1 MKTRLLAA
9 LLLLITILTACDD
22 TTESIGASLT
32 DNMDHLQITTDTFSI
47 TTRSIVADSV
57 LSRNTTGYLGK
68 IKDPETGAYITGDF
82 MMQFNTLEDY
92 FFPTKDSIE
101 SKDELGNVYVDS
113 CEIRLYYDDFYGDSL
128 AAMKLS
134 VYELAKPYEEGQ
146 NYYSN
151 YDPFEQGYIRED
163 GIVKSKMYALTNM
176 GLSDS
181 LRKSSSY
188 SPNIRIPLNDPYTDK
203 DGKTYKN
210 YGTYILQKYYEN
222 PEITKNSYNFIHQI
236 CPGFYVKIQE
246 GLGSMATI
254 YNSQLNLYFRYRS
267 KYTRDNT
274 TKDTTYVGTTTF
286 AGTEEVLQHT
296 HITNDKQTISTL
308 AADNSCTY
316 LKTPAGIFTEM
327 TLPVDE
333 IVYNHENDTLNTA
346 KITLSRIN
354 NNTHGDYTLSTPSTL
369 LIVEK
374 DSMYTFFESSKIAD
388 NKLTYLSTFANNG
401 YTFNNISGLIRHMAE
416 AKEKGLQSNP
426 NWLALHPDWNKVV
439 LVPVS
444 TEYVTVGQNQVLAKV
459 SHDMSMTSTRLV
471 GGSANPNQP
480 IRISVIYSKYDRS
493 CRY

>member
-1 MKTRLLAA
+1 MKTRSLAA

-47 TTRSIVADSV
+47 TTRSIIADSV

-374 DSMYTFFESSKIAD
+374 DSMYTFFESNKIAD

-480 IRISVIYSKYDRS
+480 IRISVIYSKFSDK
-493 CRY
+493 

>member
-1 MKTRLLAA
+1 MKTRSLAA

-22 TTESIGASLT
+22 TTETIGASLT

-47 TTRSIVADSV
+47 TTRSVVADSV

-374 DSMYTFFESSKIAD
+374 DSMYTFFESNKIAD

-401 YTFNNISGLIRHMAE
+401 YTFNNISALIRHMAE

-480 IRISVIYSKYDRS
+480 IRISVIYSKFSDK
-493 CRY
+493 

>member
-1 MKTRLLAA
+1 MKTRSLAA

-47 TTRSIVADSV
+47 TTRSIIADSV

-254 YNSQLNLYFRYRS
+254 YNSQLNLYFRYRT

-374 DSMYTFFESSKIAD
+374 DSMYTFFESNKIAD

-480 IRISVIYSKYDRS
+480 IRISVIYSKFSDK
-493 CRY
+493 

>member
-1 MKTRLLAA
+1 MKTRSLAA

-47 TTRSIVADSV
+47 TTRSVVADSV
-57 LSRNTTGYLGK
+57 LSRNTIGYLGK

-274 TKDTTYVGTTTF
+274 TKDTIYVGTTTF

-374 DSMYTFFESSKIAD
+374 DSMYTFFESNKIAD

-401 YTFNNISGLIRHMAE
+401 YTFNNISALIRHMAE

-480 IRISVIYSKYDRS
+480 IRISVIYSKFSDK
-493 CRY
+493 

>member
-1 MKTRLLAA
+1 MKTRSLAA

-354 NNTHGDYTLSTPSTL
+354 NNTHSDYTLSTPSTL

-374 DSMYTFFESSKIAD
+374 DSMYTFFESNKIAD

-401 YTFNNISGLIRHMAE
+401 YTFNNIAGLIRHMAE

-480 IRISVIYSKYDRS
+480 IRISVIYSKFS
-493 CRY
+493 NK

>member
-1 MKTRLLAA
+1 MKTRSLAA

-236 CPGFYVKIQE
+236 CPGLYVKIQE

-274 TKDTTYVGTTTF
+274 TKDTIYVGTTTF

-374 DSMYTFFESSKIAD
+374 DSMYTFFESNKIAD

-416 AKEKGLQSNP
+416 AKERGLQSNP

-480 IRISVIYSKYDRS
+480 IRISVIYSKFS
-493 CRY
+493 NK

>member
-1 MKTRLLAA
+1 MKTRSLAA

-222 PEITKNSYNFIHQI
+222 PAITKNSYNFIHQI

-274 TKDTTYVGTTTF
+274 TKDTIYVGTTTF

-374 DSMYTFFESSKIAD
+374 DSMYTFFESNKIAD

-480 IRISVIYSKYDRS
+480 IRISVIYSKFSDK
-493 CRY
+493 

>member
-1 MKTRLLAA
+1 MKTRSLAA

-47 TTRSIVADSV
+47 TTRSIIADSV

-236 CPGFYVKIQE
+236 CPGFYVKILE

-274 TKDTTYVGTTTF
+274 TKDTIYVGTTTF

-374 DSMYTFFESSKIAD
+374 DSMYTFFESNKIAD

-416 AKEKGLQSNP
+416 AKERGLQSNP

-480 IRISVIYSKYDRS
+480 IRISVIYSKFS
-493 CRY
+493 NK

>member
-1 MKTRLLAA
+1 MKTRSLAA

-47 TTRSIVADSV
+47 TTRSVVADSV
-57 LSRNTTGYLGK
+57 LSRNTIGYLGK

-236 CPGFYVKIQE
+236 CPGFFVKIQE

-274 TKDTTYVGTTTF
+274 TKDTIYVGTTTF

-296 HITNDKQTISTL
+296 LITNDNQTISTL

-374 DSMYTFFESSKIAD
+374 DSMYTFFESNKIAD

-401 YTFNNISGLIRHMAE
+401 YTFTNISALIRHMAE

-480 IRISVIYSKYDRS
+480 IRISVIYSKFSDK
-493 CRY
+493 

>member
-1 MKTRLLAA
+1 MKTRSLAA

-47 TTRSIVADSV
+47 TTRSIIADSV

-480 IRISVIYSKYDRS
+480 IRISVIYSKFS
-493 CRY
+493 NK

>member
-1 MKTRLLAA
+1 MKTRSLAA

-47 TTRSIVADSV
+47 TTRSIIADSV
-57 LSRNTTGYLGK
+57 LSRNTSGYLGK

-254 YNSQLNLYFRYRS
+254 YNSQLNLYFRYHS

-274 TKDTTYVGTTTF
+274 TKDTIYVGTTTF

-374 DSMYTFFESSKIAD
+374 DSMYTFFESNKIAD

-480 IRISVIYSKYDRS
+480 IRISVIYSKFSDK
-493 CRY
+493 

>member
-1 MKTRLLAA
+1 MKTRSLAA

-47 TTRSIVADSV
+47 TTRSIIADSV

-134 VYELAKPYEEGQ
+134 VYELAKPYEEEQ

-274 TKDTTYVGTTTF
+274 TKDTIYVGTTTF

-374 DSMYTFFESSKIAD
+374 DSMYTFFESNKIAD

-480 IRISVIYSKYDRS
+480 IRISVIYSKFSDK
-493 CRY
+493 

>member
-1 MKTRLLAA
+1 MKTRSLAA

-254 YNSQLNLYFRYRS
+254 YNSQLNLYFRYHS

-274 TKDTTYVGTTTF
+274 TKDTIYVGTTTF

-480 IRISVIYSKYDRS
+480 IRISVIYSKFS
-493 CRY
+493 NK

>member
-1 MKTRLLAA
+1 MKTRSLAA

-47 TTRSIVADSV
+47 TTRSIIADSV

-176 GLSDS
+176 GISDS

-274 TKDTTYVGTTTF
+274 TKDTIYVGTTTF

-416 AKEKGLQSNP
+416 AKERGLQSNP

-480 IRISVIYSKYDRS
+480 IRISVIYSKFSDK
-493 CRY
+493 

>member
-1 MKTRLLAA
+1 MKTRSLAA

-92 FFPTKDSIE
+92 FFPAKDSIE

-374 DSMYTFFESSKIAD
+374 DSMYTFFESNKIAD

-480 IRISVIYSKYDRS
+480 IRISVIYSKFS
-493 CRY
+493 NK

>member
-1 MKTRLLAA
+1 MKTRSLAA

-47 TTRSIVADSV
+47 TTRSVVADSV

-374 DSMYTFFESSKIAD
+374 DSLYTFFESNKIAD

-480 IRISVIYSKYDRS
+480 IRISVIYSKFS
-493 CRY
+493 NK

>member
-1 MKTRLLAA
+1 MKTRSLAA

-47 TTRSIVADSV
+47 TTRSIIADSV

-134 VYELAKPYEEGQ
+134 VYELAKPYEERQ

-236 CPGFYVKIQE
+236 CPGFYVKILE

-274 TKDTTYVGTTTF
+274 TKDTIYVGTTTF

-374 DSMYTFFESSKIAD
+374 DSMYTFFESNKIAD

-416 AKEKGLQSNP
+416 AKERGLQSNP

-480 IRISVIYSKYDRS
+480 IRISVIYSKFS
-493 CRY
+493 NK

>member
-1 MKTRLLAA
+1 MKTRSLAA

-374 DSMYTFFESSKIAD
+374 DSMYTFFESNKIAD

-401 YTFNNISGLIRHMAE
+401 YTFNNISALIRHMAE

-480 IRISVIYSKYDRS
+480 IRISVIYSKFSDK
-493 CRY
+493 

>member
-1 MKTRLLAA
+1 MKTRSLAA

-47 TTRSIVADSV
+47 TTRSVVADSV

-163 GIVKSKMYALTNM
+163 GIVKSKMYALMNM

-374 DSMYTFFESSKIAD
+374 DSMYTFFENNKIAD

-480 IRISVIYSKYDRS
+480 IRISVIYSKFS
-493 CRY
+493 NK

>member
-1 MKTRLLAA
+1 MKTRSLAA

-374 DSMYTFFESSKIAD
+374 DSMYTFFESNKIAD

-480 IRISVIYSKYDRS
+480 IRISVIYSKFS
-493 CRY
+493 NK

>member
-1 MKTRLLAA
+1 MKTRSLAA

-47 TTRSIVADSV
+47 TTRSVVADSV

-274 TKDTTYVGTTTF
+274 TKDTIYVGTTTF

-416 AKEKGLQSNP
+416 AKERGLQSNP

-480 IRISVIYSKYDRS
+480 IRISVIYSKFSDK
-493 CRY
+493 

>member
-1 MKTRLLAA
+1 MKTRSLAA

-47 TTRSIVADSV
+47 TTRSIIADSV

-374 DSMYTFFESSKIAD
+374 DSMYTFFESNKIAD

-480 IRISVIYSKYDRS
+480 IRISVIYSKFS
-493 CRY
+493 NK

>member
-1 MKTRLLAA
+1 MKTRSLAA

-254 YNSQLNLYFRYRS
+254 YNSQLNLYFRYRTT
-267 KYTRDNT
+267 YTRDNT

-374 DSMYTFFESSKIAD
+374 DSMYTFFESNKIAD

-480 IRISVIYSKYDRS
+480 IRISVIYSKFSDK
-493 CRY
+493 

>member
-1 MKTRLLAA
+1 MKTRSLAA

-92 FFPTKDSIE
+92 FFPAKDSIE

-254 YNSQLNLYFRYRS
+254 YNSQLNLYFRYHS

-274 TKDTTYVGTTTF
+274 TKDTIYVGTTTF

-374 DSMYTFFESSKIAD
+374 DSMYTFFESNKIAD

-480 IRISVIYSKYDRS
+480 IRISVIYSKFS
-493 CRY
+493 NK

>member
-1 MKTRLLAA
+1 MKTRSLAA

-222 PEITKNSYNFIHQI
+222 PKITKNSYNFIHQI

-374 DSMYTFFESSKIAD
+374 DSMYTFFESNKIAD

-416 AKEKGLQSNP
+416 AKERGLQSNP

-480 IRISVIYSKYDRS
+480 IRISVIYSKFSDK
-493 CRY
+493 

>member
-1 MKTRLLAA
+1 MKTRSLAA

-47 TTRSIVADSV
+47 TTRSIIADSV

-274 TKDTTYVGTTTF
+274 TKDTIYVGTTTF

-401 YTFNNISGLIRHMAE
+401 YTFNNISALIRHMAE

-480 IRISVIYSKYDRS
+480 IRISVIYSKFS
-493 CRY
+493 NK

>member
-1 MKTRLLAA
+1 MKTRSLAA

-47 TTRSIVADSV
+47 TTRSIIADSV

-274 TKDTTYVGTTTF
+274 TKDTIYVGTTTF

-374 DSMYTFFESSKIAD
+374 DSMYTFFESNKIAD

-480 IRISVIYSKYDRS
+480 IRISVIYSKFS
-493 CRY
+493 NK

>member
-1 MKTRLLAA
+1 MKTRSLAA

-47 TTRSIVADSV
+47 TTRSIIADSV

-236 CPGFYVKIQE
+236 CPGFYVKILE

-274 TKDTTYVGTTTF
+274 TKDTIYVGTTTF

-480 IRISVIYSKYDRS
+480 IRISVIYSKFS
-493 CRY
+493 NK

>member
-1 MKTRLLAA
+1 MKTRSLAA

-47 TTRSIVADSV
+47 TTRSIIADSV

-401 YTFNNISGLIRHMAE
+401 YTFNNISALIRHMAE

-480 IRISVIYSKYDRS
+480 IRISVIYSKFS
-493 CRY
+493 NK

>member
-1 MKTRLLAA
+1 MKTRSLAA

-47 TTRSIVADSV
+47 TTRSVVADSV

-374 DSMYTFFESSKIAD
+374 DSMYTFFESNKIAD

-480 IRISVIYSKYDRS
+480 IRISVIYSKFS
-493 CRY
+493 NK

>member
-1 MKTRLLAA
+1 MKTRSLAA

-47 TTRSIVADSV
+47 TTRSVVADSV

-274 TKDTTYVGTTTF
+274 TKDTIYVGTTTF

-374 DSMYTFFESSKIAD
+374 DSMYTFFESNKIAD

-480 IRISVIYSKYDRS
+480 IRISVIYSKFSDK
-493 CRY
+493 

>member
-1 MKTRLLAA
+1 MKTRSLAA

-47 TTRSIVADSV
+47 TTRSVVADSV

-374 DSMYTFFESSKIAD
+374 DSMYTFFESNKIAD

-480 IRISVIYSKYDRS
+480 IRISVIYSKFSDK
-493 CRY
+493 

>member
-1 MKTRLLAA
+1 MKTRSLAA

-222 PEITKNSYNFIHQI
+222 PEMTKNSYNFIHQI

-308 AADNSCTY
+308 AADNSCSY

-480 IRISVIYSKYDRS
+480 IRISVIYSKFS
-493 CRY
+493 NK

>member
-1 MKTRLLAA
+1 MKTRSLAA

-47 TTRSIVADSV
+47 TTRSIIADSV

-274 TKDTTYVGTTTF
+274 TKDTIYVGTTTF

-374 DSMYTFFESSKIAD
+374 DSMYTFFESNKIAD

-480 IRISVIYSKYDRS
+480 IRISVIYSKFSDK
-493 CRY
+493 

>member
-1 MKTRLLAA
+1 MKTRSLAA

-47 TTRSIVADSV
+47 TTRSVVADSV

-274 TKDTTYVGTTTF
+274 TKDTIYVGTTTF

-374 DSMYTFFESSKIAD
+374 DSMYTFFESNKIAD

-416 AKEKGLQSNP
+416 AKERGLQSNP

-480 IRISVIYSKYDRS
+480 IRISVIYSKFS
-493 CRY
+493 NK

>member
-1 MKTRLLAA
+1 MKTRSLAA

-47 TTRSIVADSV
+47 TTRSIIADSV

-176 GLSDS
+176 GISDS

-374 DSMYTFFESSKIAD
+374 DSMYTFFESNKIAD

-480 IRISVIYSKYDRS
+480 IRISVIYSKFS
-493 CRY
+493 NK

>member
-1 MKTRLLAA
+1 MKTRSLAA

-47 TTRSIVADSV
+47 TTRSVVADSV

-163 GIVKSKMYALTNM
+163 GIAKSKMYALTNM

-374 DSMYTFFESSKIAD
+374 DSMYTFFESNKIAD

-480 IRISVIYSKYDRS
+480 IRISVIYSKFS
-493 CRY
+493 NK

>member
-1 MKTRLLAA
+1 MKTRSLAA

-47 TTRSIVADSV
+47 TTRSIIADSV

-374 DSMYTFFESSKIAD
+374 DSMYTFFESNKIAD

-426 NWLALHPDWNKVV
+426 NWLVLHPDWNKVV

-480 IRISVIYSKYDRS
+480 IRISVIYSKFS
-493 CRY
+493 NK

>member
-1 MKTRLLAA
+1 MKTRSLAA

-176 GLSDS
+176 GISDS

-274 TKDTTYVGTTTF
+274 TKDTIYVGTTTF

-401 YTFNNISGLIRHMAE
+401 YTFNNISALIRHMAE

-480 IRISVIYSKYDRS
+480 IRISVIYSKFSDK
-493 CRY
+493 

>member
-1 MKTRLLAA
+1 MKTRSLAA

-374 DSMYTFFESSKIAD
+374 DSMYTFFESNKIAD

-401 YTFNNISGLIRHMAE
+401 YTFNNISALIRHMAE

-480 IRISVIYSKYDRS
+480 IRISVIYSKFS
-493 CRY
+493 NK